1 MASITD
7 LKDFDPQTYPVY
19 FFDANIWIALI
30 KQNNLNKKEKG
41 FDDYINLFDAIIN
54 LNGISDPKALK
65 KIKYKPR
72 IAITSMLLS
81 EIINAYLRRIAMP
94 SFLNNSYG
102 DFKKDYRENIH
113 SDYDKQLKI
122 IISDILSY
130 SFLFQ
135 FVDDD
140 FSAFNHDVFLSS
152 LNRNVDFNDLY
163 YLNLMEKNSIAI
175 VTHDKDFN
183 SPNVNI
189 LTSNYKLL
197 KTIQ

>member
-1 MASITD
+1 MASVTE
-7 LKDFDPQTYPVY
+7 LKNFDPQTYPVY

-41 FDDYINLFDAIIN
+41 FDDYINLFEAIVH
-54 LNGISDPKALK
+54 LNSISDPKVVK
-65 KIKYKPR
+65 KIKCKPR

-81 EIINAYLRRIAMP
+81 EIINAYLRRVAMP
-94 SFLNNSYG
+94 AFLNGNSG
-102 DFKKDYRENIH
+102 DFKKDYRENIY

-135 FVDDD
+135 FVDDA
-140 FSAFNHDVFLSS
+140 FSTFNHDVFLSS
-152 LNRNVDFNDLY
+152 LNRNLDFNDLY
-163 YLNLMEKNSIAI
+163 YLNLMEINSIAI

-183 SPNVNI
+183 SSNVNI

-197 KTIQ
+197 KTI